1 MYRNVS
7 IHRVTEEFKRLSE
20 ENVRQALGH
29 HGGVSLALIDADG
42 NIFSCN
48 FLSKGSD
55 SVEKPGPAEV
65 CSLTNN
71 SSFRAD
77 SNTAAPL
84 RPVIVRLL
92 QLGNILRKM
101 ACRKTRAEVVIEGRI
116 FLESL

>member
-1 MYRNVS
+1 MHICMRGDNCQAS
-7 IHRVTEEFKRLSE
+7 IMSRT
-20 ENVRQALGH
+20 LGH
-29 HGGVSLALIDADG
+29 RGGGSLLLIDAGG
-42 NIFSCN
+42 NILSGN
-48 FLSKGSD
+48 FLSKGSG
-55 SVEKPGPAEV
+55 SVEKPGPADV

-77 SNTAAPL
+77 SNTAVPL

-101 ACRKTRAEVVIEGRI
+101 ACRKTRGGAEVVIEGEI